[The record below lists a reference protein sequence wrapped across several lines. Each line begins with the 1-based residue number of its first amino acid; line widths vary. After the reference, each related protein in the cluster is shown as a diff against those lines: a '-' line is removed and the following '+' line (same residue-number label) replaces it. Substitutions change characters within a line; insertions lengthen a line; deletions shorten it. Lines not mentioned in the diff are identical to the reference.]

1 MRTLVAA
8 PEPCLAPSPARG
20 SPVAGPLH
28 CVGLSVEGC
37 VASAHGVWPRGYIR
51 GMARKD
57 ISLSEE
63 ELATFLASGH
73 TLQVAT
79 IDAHGY
85 PHLAPM
91 WYVVREGKI
100 VFRSFT
106 KSQKIVNL
114 RRNPRLSVLL
124 ETGEAYTELRG
135 AMIRGTAT
143 LVDDRAFVLEIYGE
157 LAAKYEMIG
166 GRRVELDTDALET
179 AFGRFADKNTVVIV
193 EPEKIATWDHTKLEG
208 AY

>member
-1 MRTLVAA
+1 MTDEEFAA
-8 PEPCLAPSPARG
+8 
-20 SPVAGPLH
+20 
-28 CVGLSVEGC
+28 
-37 VASAHGVWPRGYIR
+37 
-51 GMARKD
+51 
-57 ISLSEE
+57 
-63 ELATFLASGH
+63 FLETGH

-79 IDAHGY
+79 IDANGF

-91 WYVVREGKI
+91 WFVVRDGKI

-114 RRNPRLSVLL
+114 NRNPKLSVLL
-124 ETGEAYTELRG
+124 ETGEGYSELKG

-143 LVDDRAFVLEIYGE
+143 LVTDRDYVLDIYGG

-166 GRRVELDTDALET
+166 GERVELDAEALEA
-179 AFGRFADKNTVVIV
+179 AFGRFAEKNTAVIV
-193 EPEKIATWDHTKLEG
+193 EPEKIATWDHTKLGG

>member
-1 MRTLVAA
+1 
-8 PEPCLAPSPARG
+8 
-20 SPVAGPLH
+20 
-28 CVGLSVEGC
+28 
-37 VASAHGVWPRGYIR
+37 
-51 GMARKD
+51 MARKD
-57 ISLSEE
+57 ITLTEE
-63 ELATFLASGH
+63 EYAAFLDSGH

-79 IDAHGY
+79 IDAQGY

-91 WYVVREGKI
+91 WYVVRDGKI

-114 RRNPRLSVLL
+114 QRNPKLSVLL
-124 ETGEAYTELRG
+124 ETGEAYSELRG

-143 LVDDRAFVLEIYGE
+143 LVDDRAFVLEIYGA

-166 GRRVELDTDALET
+166 GQRLQLDPDALEA
-179 AFGRFADKNTVVIV
+179 AFGRFAEKNTAVIV
-193 EPEKIATWDHTKLEG
+193 EPEKIASWDHTKLEG